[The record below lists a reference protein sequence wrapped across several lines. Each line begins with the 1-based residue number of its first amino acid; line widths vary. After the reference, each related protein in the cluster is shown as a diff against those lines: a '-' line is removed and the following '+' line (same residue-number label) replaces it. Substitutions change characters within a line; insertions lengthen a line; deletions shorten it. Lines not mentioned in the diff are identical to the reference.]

1 MKQKTIKELEQEQS
15 KLISQVN
22 ELERKNNR
30 KKQKEKQQQRNKNS
44 EEYRQRTRRLIR
56 KGAMLEK
63 YLDIEQLSVD
73 ETEIYLKKL
82 SNKIKK
88 S

>member
-1 MKQKTIKELEQEQS
+1 MNQKTIKELEQEQS

-30 KKQKEKQQQRNKNS
+30 QKQREKQQKRNEKKKK
-44 EEYRQRTRRLIR
+44 YRKRTRRLIQ

-63 YLDIEQLSVD
+63 YLDIEYLSVY

-82 SNKIKK
+82 SKKIKRP
-88 S
+88 